1 MTTTTVEDN
10 IKLAFQY
17 WGAIPKLAEY
27 LSISE
32 LRRNYTG
39 HWFDPE
45 TIRYFGSR
53 NITMVRPGIVIE
65 YQSKAP
71 EGIDRYVI
79 TAFVVMEDGR
89 ISTYLIGRETSR
101 VKAIKYAID
110 AYGYFQSL

>member
-39 HWFDPE
+39 HWFDIE

-53 NITMVRPGIVIE
+53 NMSMIRPGIIVE
-65 YQSKAP
+65 CQSKAP
-71 EGIDRYVI
+71 EGVDKYAI
-79 TAFVVMEDGR
+79 TAFVMEDGR
-89 ISTYLIGRETSR
+89 ISTQLIGRETSR
-101 VKAIKYAID
+101 VKAVKYAVK
-110 AYGYFQSL
+110 AYDYFQSL